1 MASIAL
7 TILFVL
13 IVVTVTVKFYLRRK
27 KQTVF
32 GKGYS
37 INTFEELVTII
48 LRDFTEIIKP
58 DRGLMKTSIEYEA
71 SLRNKSRIAQ
81 AARKCVYGEENARR
95 TIIKV
100 FHDII
105 ASHLQDLE
113 SCYTIY
119 NFEEIDTLPPE
130 IKFEILLYCLGQQYG
145 KDTVKFLNDTYKW
158 STPRYIAHSG
168 ITRREV
174 DYDLIDKM
182 FKEQMPFDNLNYEQC
197 IDILS
202 ILVYQNSKGYGKIDT
217 LMQQNIDG
225 LELGTTGAIR
235 YRLLNA
241 NPHYV
246 TERSCSIQLDAQ
258 WIHLSFINFG
268 SVDEIKRLVL
278 NISNTEGSEAL
289 TIKNAT
295 KVVDMYNGSRV
306 TCIRPDV
313 GATWGIF
320 VRSFSA
326 GVISVE
332 KWLDK
337 PEVKNWE
344 IVAKLLFYLCQ
355 CTENT
360 AVTGQQNT
368 GKTTLMKGLIG
379 YYPYFNIRC
388 MEMSFELQ
396 LNEIYPDRNIFCT
409 RDTEF
414 TSATQVQDILKKTDG
429 YLSLAGEI
437 ATNEVAANAMQF
449 GLVASQATMFSHH
462 GKDYMGLVEGL
473 TNSLLSS
480 GQFNDREAAQ
490 GLVLDVVK
498 HNVHCDFYKK
508 LRIVDYIEEIVKG
521 ETIIP
526 YQEIRDS
533 KGIVEAIDQSTALNR
548 EYYQRTT
555 DRVRYTSRKIIKFNH
570 KTATYEPYEWYTPA
584 RFMLMMDK
592 MPDEHKEGFM
602 QFYIDNWVPVIQERE
617 KRGEKVS

>member
-1 MASIAL
+1 MANIAL
-7 TILFVL
+7 GLLFIL
-13 IVVTVTVKFYLRRK
+13 IVITITVRFYLKRK

-32 GKGYS
+32 GKGYV
-37 INTFEELVTII
+37 INTFEELVTIV

-105 ASHLQDLE
+105 ASHLLTLE
-113 SCYTIY
+113 SCYSIF
-119 NFEEIDTLPPE
+119 NFEDLETLPPE
-130 IKFEILLYCLGQQYG
+130 IKFEILLYCLAPQYG
-145 KDTVKFLNDTYKW
+145 KNAVKFLNDTYKW
-158 STPRYIAHSG
+158 SSPRYIAQSG
-168 ITRREV
+168 LERREV
-174 DYDLIDKM
+174 DYALVDTM
-182 FKEQMPFDNLNYEQC
+182 FKEQMPYDSLSYEQC
-197 IDILS
+197 IDVIS

-225 LELGTTGAIR
+225 LELGTVGAIR

-241 NPHYV
+241 NPDYV

-268 SVDEIKRLVL
+268 TVDEIKRLVL
-278 NISNTEGSEAL
+278 NVSNTEGSEAL
-289 TIKNAT
+289 TIKRPT

-306 TCIRPDV
+306 TCIRPNV
-313 GATWGIF
+313 GATWGLF

-326 GVISVE
+326 GVISVK

-344 IVAKLLFYLCQ
+344 IVDKLLFYLCQ

-379 YYPYFNIRC
+379 YYPYFNIRVI
-388 MEMSFELQ
+388 EMSFELQ

-409 RDTEF
+409 RNDEF
-414 TSATQVQDILKKTDG
+414 TSATEVQDILKKTDG
-429 YLSLAGEI
+429 YLSMAGEI

-462 GKDYMGLVEGL
+462 GKDYMGLIEGL
-473 TNSLLSS
+473 TNALLSS
-480 GQFNDREAAQ
+480 GQFNDRDSAQ

-498 HNVHCDFYKK
+498 HNVHCDFHKK
-508 LRIVDYIEEIVKG
+508 LRVVDYIEEIVKG
-521 ETIIP
+521 ETIVP
-526 YQEIRDS
+526 YQDIKVSSDVVS
-533 KGIVEAIDQSTALNR
+533 AIDQSTALNR
-548 EYYQRTT
+548 EFYQRTT
-555 DRVRYTSRKIIKFNH
+555 DRVRYTSRKIIRFNH
-570 KTATYEPYEWYTPA
+570 ETNTYEPYEWYTPE
-584 RFMLMMDK
+584 RFAIMLDK
-592 MPDEHKEGFM
+592 MPDEHKAGFI
-602 QFYIDNWVPVIQERE
+602 QFYKENWVPVLKARVNS
-617 KRGEKVS
+617 GETA

>member
-1 MASIAL
+1 MANIAL
-7 TILFVL
+7 GLLFIL
-13 IVVTVTVKFYLRRK
+13 IVITITVRFYLKRK

-32 GKGYS
+32 GKGYV
-37 INTFEELVTII
+37 INTFEELVTIV

-105 ASHLQDLE
+105 ASHLLTLE
-113 SCYTIY
+113 SCYSIF
-119 NFEEIDTLPPE
+119 NFEDLETLPPE
-130 IKFEILLYCLGQQYG
+130 IKFEILLYCLAPQYG
-145 KDTVKFLNDTYKW
+145 KNAVKFLNDTYKW
-158 STPRYIAHSG
+158 SSPRYIAQSG
-168 ITRREV
+168 LERREV
-174 DYDLIDKM
+174 DYALVDTM
-182 FKEQMPFDNLNYEQC
+182 FKEQMPYDNLSYEQC
-197 IDILS
+197 IDVIS

-225 LELGTTGAIR
+225 LELGTVGAIR

-241 NPHYV
+241 NPDYV

-268 SVDEIKRLVL
+268 TVDEIKRLVL
-278 NISNTEGSEAL
+278 NVSNTEGSEAL
-289 TIKNAT
+289 TIKRPT

-306 TCIRPDV
+306 TCIRPNV
-313 GATWGIF
+313 GATWGLF

-326 GVISVE
+326 GVISVK

-344 IVAKLLFYLCQ
+344 IVDKLLFYLCQ

-379 YYPYFNIRC
+379 YYPYFNIRVI
-388 MEMSFELQ
+388 EMSFELQ

-409 RDTEF
+409 RNDEF
-414 TSATQVQDILKKTDG
+414 TSATEVQDILKKTDG
-429 YLSLAGEI
+429 YLSMAGEI

-462 GKDYMGLVEGL
+462 GKDYMGLIEGL
-473 TNSLLSS
+473 TNALLSS
-480 GQFNDREAAQ
+480 GQFNDRDSAQ

-498 HNVHCDFYKK
+498 HNVHCDFHKK
-508 LRIVDYIEEIVKG
+508 LRVVDYIEEIVKG
-521 ETIIP
+521 ETIVP
-526 YQEIRDS
+526 YQDIKVSSDVVS
-533 KGIVEAIDQSTALNR
+533 AIDQSTALNR
-548 EYYQRTT
+548 EFYQRTT
-555 DRVRYTSRKIIKFNH
+555 DRVRYTSRKIIRFNH
-570 KTATYEPYEWYTPA
+570 ETNTYEPYEWYTPE
-584 RFMLMMDK
+584 RFAIMLDK
-592 MPDEHKEGFM
+592 MPDEHKAGFI
-602 QFYIDNWVPVIQERE
+602 QFYKENWVPVLKARANS
-617 KRGEKVS
+617 GETA

>member
-1 MASIAL
+1 MANIAL
-7 TILFVL
+7 GLLFIL
-13 IVVTVTVKFYLRRK
+13 IVITITVRFYLKRK

-32 GKGYS
+32 GTGYV
-37 INTFEELVTII
+37 INTFEELVTIV

-105 ASHLQDLE
+105 ASHLLTLE
-113 SCYTIY
+113 SCYSIF
-119 NFEEIDTLPPE
+119 NFEDLETLPPE
-130 IKFEILLYCLGQQYG
+130 IKFEILLYCLAPQYG
-145 KDTVKFLNDTYKW
+145 KNAVKFLNDTYKW
-158 STPRYIAHSG
+158 SSPRYISQSG
-168 ITRREV
+168 LERREV
-174 DYDLIDKM
+174 DYALVDTM
-182 FKEQMPFDNLNYEQC
+182 FKEQMPYDSLSYEQC
-197 IDILS
+197 IDVIS

-225 LELGTTGAIR
+225 LELGTVGAIR

-241 NPHYV
+241 NPDYV

-268 SVDEIKRLVL
+268 TVDEIKRLVL
-278 NISNTEGSEAL
+278 NVSNTEGSEAL
-289 TIKNAT
+289 TIKRPT

-306 TCIRPDV
+306 TCIRPNV
-313 GATWGIF
+313 GATWGLF

-326 GVISVE
+326 GVISVK

-344 IVAKLLFYLCQ
+344 IVDKLLFYLCQ

-379 YYPYFNIRC
+379 YYPYFNIRVI
-388 MEMSFELQ
+388 EMSFELQ

-409 RDTEF
+409 RNDEF
-414 TSATQVQDILKKTDG
+414 TSATEVQDILKKTDG
-429 YLSLAGEI
+429 YLSMAGEI

-462 GKDYMGLVEGL
+462 GKDYMGLIEGL
-473 TNSLLSS
+473 TNALLSS
-480 GQFNDREAAQ
+480 GQFNDRDSAQ

-498 HNVHCDFYKK
+498 HNVHCDFHKK
-508 LRIVDYIEEIVKG
+508 LRVVDYIEEIVKG
-521 ETIIP
+521 ETIVP
-526 YQEIRDS
+526 YQDIKVSSDVVS
-533 KGIVEAIDQSTALNR
+533 AIDQSTALNR
-548 EYYQRTT
+548 EFYQRTT
-555 DRVRYTSRKIIKFNH
+555 DRVRYTSRKIIRFNH
-570 KTATYEPYEWYTPA
+570 ETNTYEPYEWYTPE
-584 RFMLMMDK
+584 RFAIMLDK
-592 MPDEHKEGFM
+592 MPDEHKAGFI
-602 QFYIDNWVPVIQERE
+602 QFYKENWVPVLKARANS
-617 KRGEKVS
+617 GETA

>member
-1 MASIAL
+1 MANIAL
-7 TILFVL
+7 GLLFIL
-13 IVVTVTVKFYLRRK
+13 IVITITVRFYLKRK

-32 GKGYS
+32 GKGYV
-37 INTFEELVTII
+37 INTFEELVTLV

-105 ASHLQDLE
+105 ASHLLTLE
-113 SCYTIY
+113 SCYSIF
-119 NFEEIDTLPPE
+119 NFEDLETLPPE
-130 IKFEILLYCLGQQYG
+130 IKFEILLYCLAPQYG
-145 KDTVKFLNDTYKW
+145 KNAVKFLNDTYKW
-158 STPRYIAHSG
+158 SSPRYIAQSG
-168 ITRREV
+168 LERREV
-174 DYDLIDKM
+174 DYALVDTM
-182 FKEQMPFDNLNYEQC
+182 FKEQMPYDSLSYEQC
-197 IDILS
+197 IDVIS

-225 LELGTTGAIR
+225 LELGTVGAIR

-241 NPHYV
+241 NPDYV

-268 SVDEIKRLVL
+268 TVDEIKRLVL
-278 NISNTEGSEAL
+278 NVSNTEGSEAL
-289 TIKNAT
+289 TIKRPT

-306 TCIRPDV
+306 TCIRPNV
-313 GATWGIF
+313 GATWGLF

-326 GVISVE
+326 GVISVK

-344 IVAKLLFYLCQ
+344 IVDKLLFYLCQ

-379 YYPYFNIRC
+379 YYPYFNIRVI
-388 MEMSFELQ
+388 EMSFELQ

-409 RDTEF
+409 RNDEF
-414 TSATQVQDILKKTDG
+414 TSATEVQDILKKTDG
-429 YLSLAGEI
+429 YLSMAGEI

-462 GKDYMGLVEGL
+462 GKDYMGLIEGL
-473 TNSLLSS
+473 TNALLSS
-480 GQFNDREAAQ
+480 GQFNDRDSAQ

-498 HNVHCDFYKK
+498 HNVHCDFHKK
-508 LRIVDYIEEIVKG
+508 LRVVDYIEEIVKG
-521 ETIIP
+521 ETIVP
-526 YQEIRDS
+526 YQDIKVSSDVVS
-533 KGIVEAIDQSTALNR
+533 AIDQSTALNR
-548 EYYQRTT
+548 EFYQRTT
-555 DRVRYTSRKIIKFNH
+555 DRVRYTSRKIIRFNH
-570 KTATYEPYEWYTPA
+570 ETNTYEPYEWYTPE
-584 RFMLMMDK
+584 RFAIMLDK
-592 MPDEHKEGFM
+592 MPDEHKAGFI
-602 QFYIDNWVPVIQERE
+602 QFYKENWVPVLKARANS
-617 KRGEKVS
+617 GETA

>member
-1 MASIAL
+1 MANIAL
-7 TILFVL
+7 GLLFIL
-13 IVVTVTVKFYLRRK
+13 IVITITVRFYLKRK

-32 GKGYS
+32 GKGYV
-37 INTFEELVTII
+37 INTFEELVTIV

-100 FHDII
+100 FHDVI
-105 ASHLQDLE
+105 ASHLLTLE
-113 SCYTIY
+113 SCYSIF
-119 NFEEIDTLPPE
+119 NFEDLEALPPE
-130 IKFEILLYCLGQQYG
+130 IKFEILLYCLAPQYG
-145 KDTVKFLNDTYKW
+145 KNAVKFLNDTYKW
-158 STPRYIAHSG
+158 SSPRYIAQSG
-168 ITRREV
+168 LERREV
-174 DYDLIDKM
+174 DYALVDTM
-182 FKEQMPFDNLNYEQC
+182 FKEQMPYDSLSYEQC
-197 IDILS
+197 IDVIS

-225 LELGTTGAIR
+225 LELGTVGAIR

-241 NPHYV
+241 NPDYV

-268 SVDEIKRLVL
+268 TVDEIKRLVL
-278 NISNTEGSEAL
+278 NVSNTEGSEAL
-289 TIKNAT
+289 TIKRPT

-306 TCIRPDV
+306 TCIRPNV
-313 GATWGIF
+313 GATWGLF

-326 GVISVE
+326 GVISVK

-344 IVAKLLFYLCQ
+344 IVDKLLFYLCQ

-379 YYPYFNIRC
+379 YYPYFNIRVI
-388 MEMSFELQ
+388 EMSFELQ

-409 RDTEF
+409 RNDEF
-414 TSATQVQDILKKTDG
+414 TSATEVQDILKKTDG
-429 YLSLAGEI
+429 YLSMAGEI

-462 GKDYMGLVEGL
+462 GKDYMGLIEGL
-473 TNSLLSS
+473 TNALLSS
-480 GQFNDREAAQ
+480 GQFNDRDSAQ

-498 HNVHCDFYKK
+498 HNVHCDFHKK
-508 LRIVDYIEEIVKG
+508 LRVVDYIEEIVKG
-521 ETIIP
+521 ETIVR
-526 YQEIRDS
+526 YQDIKVSSDVVS
-533 KGIVEAIDQSTALNR
+533 AIDQSTALNR
-548 EYYQRTT
+548 EFYQRTT
-555 DRVRYTSRKIIKFNH
+555 DRVRYTSRKIIRFNH
-570 KTATYEPYEWYTPA
+570 ETNTYEPYEWYTPE
-584 RFMLMMDK
+584 RFAIMLDK
-592 MPDEHKEGFM
+592 MPDEHKAGFI
-602 QFYIDNWVPVIQERE
+602 QFYKDNWVPVLKARANS
-617 KRGEKVS
+617 GETA

>member
-1 MASIAL
+1 MANIAL
-7 TILFVL
+7 GLLFIL
-13 IVVTVTVKFYLRRK
+13 IVITITVRFYLKRK

-32 GKGYS
+32 GKGYV
-37 INTFEELVTII
+37 INTFEELVTIV

-105 ASHLQDLE
+105 ASHLLTLEYCYSIFNFEDLE
-113 SCYTIY
+113 
-119 NFEEIDTLPPE
+119 TLPPE
-130 IKFEILLYCLGQQYG
+130 IKFEILLYCLAPQYG
-145 KDTVKFLNDTYKW
+145 KNAVKFLNDTYKW
-158 STPRYIAHSG
+158 SSPRYIAQSG
-168 ITRREV
+168 LERREV
-174 DYDLIDKM
+174 DYALVDTM
-182 FKEQMPFDNLNYEQC
+182 FKEQMPYDSLSYEQC
-197 IDILS
+197 IDVIS

-225 LELGTTGAIR
+225 LELGTVGAIR

-241 NPHYV
+241 NPDYV

-268 SVDEIKRLVL
+268 TVDEIKRLVL
-278 NISNTEGSEAL
+278 NVSNTEGSEAL
-289 TIKNAT
+289 TIKRPT

-306 TCIRPDV
+306 TCIRPNV
-313 GATWGIF
+313 GATWGLF

-326 GVISVE
+326 GVISVK

-344 IVAKLLFYLCQ
+344 IVDKLLFYLCQ

-379 YYPYFNIRC
+379 YYPYFNIRVI
-388 MEMSFELQ
+388 EMSFELQ

-409 RDTEF
+409 RNDEF
-414 TSATQVQDILKKTDG
+414 TSATEVQDILKKTDG
-429 YLSLAGEI
+429 YLSMAGEI

-462 GKDYMGLVEGL
+462 GKDYMGLIEGL
-473 TNSLLSS
+473 TNALLSS
-480 GQFNDREAAQ
+480 GQFNDRDSAQ

-498 HNVHCDFYKK
+498 HNVHCDFHKK
-508 LRIVDYIEEIVKG
+508 LRVVDYIEEIVKG
-521 ETIIP
+521 ETIVP
-526 YQEIRDS
+526 YQDIKVSSDVVS
-533 KGIVEAIDQSTALNR
+533 AIDQSTALNR
-548 EYYQRTT
+548 EFYQRTT
-555 DRVRYTSRKIIKFNH
+555 DRVRYTSRKIIRFNH
-570 KTATYEPYEWYTPA
+570 ETNTYEPYEWYTPE
-584 RFMLMMDK
+584 RFAIMLDK
-592 MPDEHKEGFM
+592 MPDEHKAGFI
-602 QFYIDNWVPVIQERE
+602 QFYKENWVPVLKARANS
-617 KRGEKVS
+617 GETA

>member
-1 MASIAL
+1 MANIAL
-7 TILFVL
+7 GLLFIL
-13 IVVTVTVKFYLRRK
+13 IVITITVRFYLKRK

-32 GKGYS
+32 GKGYV
-37 INTFEELVTII
+37 INTFEELVTIV

-105 ASHLQDLE
+105 ASHLLTLE
-113 SCYTIY
+113 SCYSIF
-119 NFEEIDTLPPE
+119 NFEDLETLPPE
-130 IKFEILLYCLGQQYG
+130 IKFEILLYCLAPQYG
-145 KDTVKFLNDTYKW
+145 KNAVKFLNDTYKW
-158 STPRYIAHSG
+158 SSPRYIAQSG
-168 ITRREV
+168 LERREV
-174 DYDLIDKM
+174 DYALVDTM
-182 FKEQMPFDNLNYEQC
+182 FKEQMPYDSLSYEQC
-197 IDILS
+197 IDVIS

-225 LELGTTGAIR
+225 LELGTVGAIR

-241 NPHYV
+241 NPDYV
-246 TERSCSIQLDAQ
+246 IERSCSIQLDAQ

-268 SVDEIKRLVL
+268 TVDEIKRLVL
-278 NISNTEGSEAL
+278 NVSNTEGSEAL
-289 TIKNAT
+289 TIKRPT

-306 TCIRPDV
+306 TCIRPNV
-313 GATWGIF
+313 GATWGLF

-326 GVISVE
+326 GVISVK

-344 IVAKLLFYLCQ
+344 IVDKLLFYLCQ

-379 YYPYFNIRC
+379 YYPYFNIRVI
-388 MEMSFELQ
+388 EMSFELQ

-409 RDTEF
+409 RNDEF
-414 TSATQVQDILKKTDG
+414 TSATEVQDILKKTDG
-429 YLSLAGEI
+429 YLSMAGEI

-462 GKDYMGLVEGL
+462 GKDYMGLIEGL
-473 TNSLLSS
+473 TNALLSS
-480 GQFNDREAAQ
+480 GQFNDRDSAQ

-498 HNVHCDFYKK
+498 HNVHCDFHKK
-508 LRIVDYIEEIVKG
+508 LRVVDYIEEIVKG
-521 ETIIP
+521 ETIVP
-526 YQEIRDS
+526 YQDIKVSSDVVS
-533 KGIVEAIDQSTALNR
+533 AIDQSTALNR
-548 EYYQRTT
+548 EFYQRTT
-555 DRVRYTSRKIIKFNH
+555 DRVRYTSRKIIRFNH
-570 KTATYEPYEWYTPA
+570 ETNTYEPYEWYTPE
-584 RFMLMMDK
+584 RFAIMLDK
-592 MPDEHKEGFM
+592 MPDEHKAGFI
-602 QFYIDNWVPVIQERE
+602 QFYKENWVPVLKARANS
-617 KRGEKVS
+617 GETA

>member
-1 MASIAL
+1 MANIAL
-7 TILFVL
+7 GLLFIL
-13 IVVTVTVKFYLRRK
+13 IVITITVRFYLKRK

-32 GKGYS
+32 GKGYV
-37 INTFEELVTII
+37 INTFEELVTIV

-105 ASHLQDLE
+105 ASHLLTLE
-113 SCYTIY
+113 SCYSIF
-119 NFEEIDTLPPE
+119 NFEDLETLPPE
-130 IKFEILLYCLGQQYG
+130 IKFEILLYCLAPQYG
-145 KDTVKFLNDTYKW
+145 KNAVKFLNDTYKW
-158 STPRYIAHSG
+158 SSPRYIAQSG
-168 ITRREV
+168 LERREV
-174 DYDLIDKM
+174 DYALVDTM
-182 FKEQMPFDNLNYEQC
+182 FKEQMPYDSLSYEQC
-197 IDILS
+197 IDVIS

-225 LELGTTGAIR
+225 LELGTVGAIR

-241 NPHYV
+241 NPDYV

-268 SVDEIKRLVL
+268 TVDEIKRLVL
-278 NISNTEGSEAL
+278 NVSNTEGSEAL
-289 TIKNAT
+289 TIKRPT

-306 TCIRPDV
+306 TCIRPNV
-313 GATWGIF
+313 GATWGLF

-326 GVISVE
+326 GVISVK

-344 IVAKLLFYLCQ
+344 IVDKLLFYLCQ

-379 YYPYFNIRC
+379 YYPYFNIRVI
-388 MEMSFELQ
+388 EMSFELQ

-409 RDTEF
+409 RNDEF
-414 TSATQVQDILKKTDG
+414 TSATEVQDILKKTDG
-429 YLSLAGEI
+429 YLSMAGEI

-462 GKDYMGLVEGL
+462 GKDYMGLIEGL
-473 TNSLLSS
+473 TNALLSS
-480 GQFNDREAAQ
+480 GQFNDRDSAQ

-498 HNVHCDFYKK
+498 HNVHCDFHKK
-508 LRIVDYIEEIVKG
+508 LRVVDYIEEIVKG
-521 ETIIP
+521 DTIVP
-526 YQEIRDS
+526 YQDIKVSSDVVS
-533 KGIVEAIDQSTALNR
+533 AIDQSTALNR
-548 EYYQRTT
+548 EFYQRTT
-555 DRVRYTSRKIIKFNH
+555 DRVRYTSRKIIRFNH
-570 KTATYEPYEWYTPA
+570 ETNTYEPYEWYTPE
-584 RFMLMMDK
+584 RFAIMLDK
-592 MPDEHKEGFM
+592 MPDEHKAGFI
-602 QFYIDNWVPVIQERE
+602 QFYKENWVPVLKARANS
-617 KRGEKVS
+617 GETA

>member
-1 MASIAL
+1 MANIAL
-7 TILFVL
+7 ELLFIL
-13 IVVTVTVKFYLRRK
+13 IVITITVRFYLKRK

-32 GKGYS
+32 GKGYV
-37 INTFEELVTII
+37 INTFEELVTIV

-105 ASHLQDLE
+105 ASHLLTLE
-113 SCYTIY
+113 SCYSIF
-119 NFEEIDTLPPE
+119 NFEDLETLPPE
-130 IKFEILLYCLGQQYG
+130 IKFEILLYCLAPQYG
-145 KDTVKFLNDTYKW
+145 KNAVKFLNDTYKW
-158 STPRYIAHSG
+158 SSPRYIAQSG
-168 ITRREV
+168 LERREV
-174 DYDLIDKM
+174 DYALVDTM
-182 FKEQMPFDNLNYEQC
+182 FKEQMPYDSLSYEQC
-197 IDILS
+197 IDVIS

-225 LELGTTGAIR
+225 LELGTVGAIR

-241 NPHYV
+241 NPDYV

-268 SVDEIKRLVL
+268 TVDEIKRLVL
-278 NISNTEGSEAL
+278 NVSNTEGSEAL
-289 TIKNAT
+289 TIKRPT

-306 TCIRPDV
+306 TCIRPNV
-313 GATWGIF
+313 GATWGLF

-326 GVISVE
+326 GVISVK

-344 IVAKLLFYLCQ
+344 IVDKLLFYLCQ

-379 YYPYFNIRC
+379 YYPYFNIRVI
-388 MEMSFELQ
+388 EMSFELQ

-409 RDTEF
+409 RNDEF
-414 TSATQVQDILKKTDG
+414 TSATEVQDILKKTDG
-429 YLSLAGEI
+429 YLSMAGEI

-462 GKDYMGLVEGL
+462 GKDYMGLIEGL
-473 TNSLLSS
+473 TNALLSS
-480 GQFNDREAAQ
+480 GQFNDRDSAQ

-498 HNVHCDFYKK
+498 HNVHCDFHKK
-508 LRIVDYIEEIVKG
+508 LRVVDYIEEIVKG
-521 ETIIP
+521 ETIVP
-526 YQEIRDS
+526 YQDIKVSSDVVS
-533 KGIVEAIDQSTALNR
+533 AIDQSTALNR
-548 EYYQRTT
+548 EFYQRTT
-555 DRVRYTSRKIIKFNH
+555 DRVRYTSRKIIRFNH
-570 KTATYEPYEWYTPA
+570 ETSTYEPYEWYTPE
-584 RFMLMMDK
+584 RFAIMLDK
-592 MPDEHKEGFM
+592 MPDEHKAGFI
-602 QFYIDNWVPVIQERE
+602 QFYKENWVPVLKARANS
-617 KRGEKVS
+617 GETA

>member
-1 MASIAL
+1 MANIAL
-7 TILFVL
+7 GLLFIL
-13 IVVTVTVKFYLRRK
+13 IVITITVRFYLKRK

-32 GKGYS
+32 GKGYV
-37 INTFEELVTII
+37 INTFEELVTIV

-105 ASHLQDLE
+105 ASHLLTLE
-113 SCYTIY
+113 SCYSIF
-119 NFEEIDTLPPE
+119 NFEDLETLPPE
-130 IKFEILLYCLGQQYG
+130 IKFEILLYCLAPQYG
-145 KDTVKFLNDTYKW
+145 KNAVKFLNDTYKW
-158 STPRYIAHSG
+158 SSPRYIAQSG
-168 ITRREV
+168 LERREV
-174 DYDLIDKM
+174 DYALVDAM
-182 FKEQMPFDNLNYEQC
+182 FKEQMPYDSLSYEQC
-197 IDILS
+197 IDVIS

-225 LELGTTGAIR
+225 LELGTVGAIR

-241 NPHYV
+241 NPDYV

-268 SVDEIKRLVL
+268 TVDEIKRLVL
-278 NISNTEGSEAL
+278 NVSNTEGSEAL
-289 TIKNAT
+289 TIKRPT

-306 TCIRPDV
+306 TCIRPNV
-313 GATWGIF
+313 GATWGLF

-326 GVISVE
+326 GVISVK

-344 IVAKLLFYLCQ
+344 IVDKLLFYLCQ

-379 YYPYFNIRC
+379 YYPYFNIRVI
-388 MEMSFELQ
+388 EMSFELQ

-409 RDTEF
+409 RNDEF
-414 TSATQVQDILKKTDG
+414 TSATEVQDILKKTDG
-429 YLSLAGEI
+429 YLSMAGEI

-462 GKDYMGLVEGL
+462 GKDYMGLIEGL
-473 TNSLLSS
+473 TNALLSS
-480 GQFNDREAAQ
+480 GQFNDRDSAQ

-498 HNVHCDFYKK
+498 HNVHCDFHKK
-508 LRIVDYIEEIVKG
+508 LRVVDYIEEIVKG
-521 ETIIP
+521 ETIVP
-526 YQEIRDS
+526 YQDIKVSSDVVS
-533 KGIVEAIDQSTALNR
+533 AIDQSTALNR
-548 EYYQRTT
+548 EFYQRTT
-555 DRVRYTSRKIIKFNH
+555 DRVRYTSRKIIRFNH
-570 KTATYEPYEWYTPA
+570 ETNTYEPYEWYTPE
-584 RFMLMMDK
+584 RFAIMLDK
-592 MPDEHKEGFM
+592 MPDEHKAGFI
-602 QFYIDNWVPVIQERE
+602 QFYKDNWVPVLKARANS
-617 KRGEKVS
+617 GETA

>member
-1 MASIAL
+1 MANIAFGL
-7 TILFVL
+7 LFIL
-13 IVVTVTVKFYLRRK
+13 IVITITVRFYLKRK

-32 GKGYS
+32 GKGYV
-37 INTFEELVTII
+37 INTFEELVTIV

-105 ASHLQDLE
+105 ASHLLTLE
-113 SCYTIY
+113 SCYSIV
-119 NFEEIDTLPPE
+119 NFEDLETLPPE
-130 IKFEILLYCLGQQYG
+130 IKFEILLYCLAPQYG
-145 KDTVKFLNDTYKW
+145 KNAVKFLNDTYKW
-158 STPRYIAHSG
+158 SSPRYIAQSG
-168 ITRREV
+168 LERREV
-174 DYDLIDKM
+174 DYALVDTM
-182 FKEQMPFDNLNYEQC
+182 FKEQMPYDSLSYEQC
-197 IDILS
+197 IDVIS

-225 LELGTTGAIR
+225 LELGTVGAIR

-241 NPHYV
+241 NPDYV

-268 SVDEIKRLVL
+268 TVDEIKRLVL
-278 NISNTEGSEAL
+278 NVSNTEGSEAL
-289 TIKNAT
+289 TIKRPT

-306 TCIRPDV
+306 TCIRPNV
-313 GATWGIF
+313 GATWGLF

-326 GVISVE
+326 GVISVK

-344 IVAKLLFYLCQ
+344 IVDKLLFYLCQ

-379 YYPYFNIRC
+379 YYPYFNIRVT
-388 MEMSFELQ
+388 EMSFELQ

-409 RDTEF
+409 RNDEF
-414 TSATQVQDILKKTDG
+414 TSATEVQDILKKTDG
-429 YLSLAGEI
+429 YLSMAGEI

-462 GKDYMGLVEGL
+462 GKDYMGLIEGL
-473 TNSLLSS
+473 TNALLSS
-480 GQFNDREAAQ
+480 GQFNDRDSAQ

-498 HNVHCDFYKK
+498 HNVHCDFHKK
-508 LRIVDYIEEIVKG
+508 LRVVDYIEEIVKG
-521 ETIIP
+521 ETIVP
-526 YQEIRDS
+526 YQDIKVSSDVVS
-533 KGIVEAIDQSTALNR
+533 AIDQSTALNR
-548 EYYQRTT
+548 EFYQRTT
-555 DRVRYTSRKIIKFNH
+555 DRVRYTSRKIIRFNH
-570 KTATYEPYEWYTPA
+570 ETNTYEPYEWYTPE
-584 RFMLMMDK
+584 RFAIMLDK
-592 MPDEHKEGFM
+592 MPDEHKAGFI
-602 QFYIDNWVPVIQERE
+602 QFYKDNWVPVLKARANS
-617 KRGEKVS
+617 GETA

>member
-1 MASIAL
+1 MANIAL
-7 TILFVL
+7 GLLFIL
-13 IVVTVTVKFYLRRK
+13 IVITITVRFYLKRK

-32 GKGYS
+32 GKGYV
-37 INTFEELVTII
+37 INTFEELVTIV

-105 ASHLQDLE
+105 ASHLLTLE
-113 SCYTIY
+113 SCYSIF
-119 NFEEIDTLPPE
+119 NFEDLETLPPE
-130 IKFEILLYCLGQQYG
+130 IKFEILLYCLATQYG
-145 KDTVKFLNDTYKW
+145 KNAVKFLNDTYKW
-158 STPRYIAHSG
+158 SSPRYIAQSG
-168 ITRREV
+168 LERREV
-174 DYDLIDKM
+174 DYALVDTM
-182 FKEQMPFDNLNYEQC
+182 FKEQMPYDSLSYEQC
-197 IDILS
+197 IDVIS

-225 LELGTTGAIR
+225 LELGTVGAIR

-241 NPHYV
+241 NPDYV

-268 SVDEIKRLVL
+268 TVDEIKRLVL
-278 NISNTEGSEAL
+278 NVSNTEGSEAL
-289 TIKNAT
+289 TIKRPT

-306 TCIRPDV
+306 TCIRPNV
-313 GATWGIF
+313 GATWGLF

-326 GVISVE
+326 GVISVK

-344 IVAKLLFYLCQ
+344 IVDKLLFYLCQ

-379 YYPYFNIRC
+379 YYPYFNIRVI
-388 MEMSFELQ
+388 EMSFELQ

-409 RDTEF
+409 RNDEF
-414 TSATQVQDILKKTDG
+414 TSATEVQDILKKTDG
-429 YLSLAGEI
+429 YLSMAGEI

-462 GKDYMGLVEGL
+462 GKDYMGLIEGL
-473 TNSLLSS
+473 TNALLSS
-480 GQFNDREAAQ
+480 GQFNDRDSAQ

-498 HNVHCDFYKK
+498 HNVHCDFHKK
-508 LRIVDYIEEIVKG
+508 LRVVDYIEEIVKG
-521 ETIIP
+521 DTIVP
-526 YQEIRDS
+526 YQDIKVSSDVVS
-533 KGIVEAIDQSTALNR
+533 AIDQSTALNR
-548 EYYQRTT
+548 EFYQRTT
-555 DRVRYTSRKIIKFNH
+555 DRVRYTSRKIIRFNH
-570 KTATYEPYEWYTPA
+570 ETNTYEPYEWYTPE
-584 RFMLMMDK
+584 RFAIMLDK
-592 MPDEHKEGFM
+592 MPDEHKAGFI
-602 QFYIDNWVPVIQERE
+602 QFYKDNWVPVLKARANS
-617 KRGEKVS
+617 GETA

>member
-1 MASIAL
+1 MANIAL
-7 TILFVL
+7 GLLFIL
-13 IVVTVTVKFYLRRK
+13 IVITITVRFYLKRK

-32 GKGYS
+32 GKGYV
-37 INTFEELVTII
+37 INTFEELVTIV

-105 ASHLQDLE
+105 ASHLLTLE
-113 SCYTIY
+113 SCYSIF
-119 NFEEIDTLPPE
+119 NFEDLETLPPE
-130 IKFEILLYCLGQQYG
+130 IKFEILLYCLAPQYG
-145 KDTVKFLNDTYKW
+145 KNAVKFLNDTYKW
-158 STPRYIAHSG
+158 SSPRYIAQSG
-168 ITRREV
+168 LERREV
-174 DYDLIDKM
+174 DYALVDTM
-182 FKEQMPFDNLNYEQC
+182 FKEQMPYDSLSYEQC
-197 IDILS
+197 IDVIS

-225 LELGTTGAIR
+225 LELGTVGAIR

-241 NPHYV
+241 NPNYV

-268 SVDEIKRLVL
+268 TVDEIKRLVL
-278 NISNTEGSEAL
+278 NVSNTEGSEAL
-289 TIKNAT
+289 TIKRPT

-306 TCIRPDV
+306 TCIRPNV
-313 GATWGIF
+313 GATWGLF

-326 GVISVE
+326 GVISVK

-344 IVAKLLFYLCQ
+344 IVDKLLFYLCQ

-379 YYPYFNIRC
+379 YYPYFNIRVI
-388 MEMSFELQ
+388 EMSFELQ

-409 RDTEF
+409 RNDEF
-414 TSATQVQDILKKTDG
+414 TSATEVQDILKKTDG
-429 YLSLAGEI
+429 YLSMAGEI

-462 GKDYMGLVEGL
+462 GKDYMGLIEGL
-473 TNSLLSS
+473 TNALLSS
-480 GQFNDREAAQ
+480 GQFNDRDSAQ

-498 HNVHCDFYKK
+498 HNVHCDFHKK
-508 LRIVDYIEEIVKG
+508 LRVVDYIEEIVKG
-521 ETIIP
+521 ETIVP
-526 YQEIRDS
+526 YQDIKVSSDVVS
-533 KGIVEAIDQSTALNR
+533 AIDQSTALNR
-548 EYYQRTT
+548 EFYQRTT
-555 DRVRYTSRKIIKFNH
+555 DRVRYTSRKIIRFNH
-570 KTATYEPYEWYTPA
+570 ETNTYEPYEWYTPE
-584 RFMLMMDK
+584 RFAIMLDK
-592 MPDEHKEGFM
+592 MPDEHKAGFI
-602 QFYIDNWVPVIQERE
+602 QFYKENWVPVLKARANS
-617 KRGEKVS
+617 GETA

>member
-1 MASIAL
+1 MANIAL
-7 TILFVL
+7 GLLFIL
-13 IVVTVTVKFYLRRK
+13 IVITITVRFYLKRK

-32 GKGYS
+32 GKGYV
-37 INTFEELVTII
+37 INTFEELVTIV

-105 ASHLQDLE
+105 ASHLLTLE
-113 SCYTIY
+113 SCYSIF
-119 NFEEIDTLPPE
+119 NFEDLDTLPPE
-130 IKFEILLYCLGQQYG
+130 IKFEILLYCLAPQYG
-145 KDTVKFLNDTYKW
+145 KNAVKFLNDTYKW
-158 STPRYIAHSG
+158 SSPRYIAQSG
-168 ITRREV
+168 LERREV
-174 DYDLIDKM
+174 DYALVDTM
-182 FKEQMPFDNLNYEQC
+182 FKEQMPYDSLSYEQC
-197 IDILS
+197 IDVIS

-225 LELGTTGAIR
+225 LELGTVGAIR

-241 NPHYV
+241 NPDYV

-268 SVDEIKRLVL
+268 TVDEIKRLVL
-278 NISNTEGSEAL
+278 NVSNTEGSEAL
-289 TIKNAT
+289 TIKRPT

-306 TCIRPDV
+306 TCIRPNV
-313 GATWGIF
+313 GATWGLF

-326 GVISVE
+326 GVISVK

-344 IVAKLLFYLCQ
+344 IVDKLLFYLCQ

-379 YYPYFNIRC
+379 YYPYFNIRVI
-388 MEMSFELQ
+388 EMSFELQ

-409 RDTEF
+409 RNDEF
-414 TSATQVQDILKKTDG
+414 TSATEVQDILKKTDG
-429 YLSLAGEI
+429 YLSMAGEI

-462 GKDYMGLVEGL
+462 GKDYMGLIEGL
-473 TNSLLSS
+473 TNALLSS
-480 GQFNDREAAQ
+480 GQFNDRDSAQ

-498 HNVHCDFYKK
+498 HNVHCDFHKK
-508 LRIVDYIEEIVKG
+508 LRVVDYIEEIVKG
-521 ETIIP
+521 ETIVP
-526 YQEIRDS
+526 YQDIKVSSDVIS
-533 KGIVEAIDQSTALNR
+533 AIDQSTALNR
-548 EYYQRTT
+548 EFYQRTT
-555 DRVRYTSRKIIKFNH
+555 DRVRYTSRKIIRFNH
-570 KTATYEPYEWYTPA
+570 ETNTYEPYEWYTPE
-584 RFMLMMDK
+584 RFAIMLDK
-592 MPDEHKEGFM
+592 MPDEHKAGFI
-602 QFYIDNWVPVIQERE
+602 QFYKDNWVPVLKARANS
-617 KRGEKVS
+617 GETA

>member
-1 MASIAL
+1 MANIAL
-7 TILFVL
+7 GLLFIL
-13 IVVTVTVKFYLRRK
+13 IVITITVRFYLKRK

-32 GKGYS
+32 GKGYV
-37 INTFEELVTII
+37 INTFEELVTIV

-105 ASHLQDLE
+105 ASHLFTLE
-113 SCYTIY
+113 SCYSIF
-119 NFEEIDTLPPE
+119 NFEDLETLPPE
-130 IKFEILLYCLGQQYG
+130 IKFEILLYCLAPQYG
-145 KDTVKFLNDTYKW
+145 KNAVKFLNDTYKW
-158 STPRYIAHSG
+158 SSPRHIAQSG
-168 ITRREV
+168 LERREV
-174 DYDLIDKM
+174 DYALVDTM
-182 FKEQMPFDNLNYEQC
+182 FKEQMPYDSLSYEQC
-197 IDILS
+197 IDVIS

-225 LELGTTGAIR
+225 LELGTVGAIR

-241 NPHYV
+241 NPDYV

-268 SVDEIKRLVL
+268 TVDEIKRLVL
-278 NISNTEGSEAL
+278 NVSNTEGSEAL
-289 TIKNAT
+289 TIKRPT

-306 TCIRPDV
+306 TCIRPNV
-313 GATWGIF
+313 GATWGLF

-326 GVISVE
+326 GVISVK

-344 IVAKLLFYLCQ
+344 IVDKLLFYLCQ

-379 YYPYFNIRC
+379 YYPYFNIRVI
-388 MEMSFELQ
+388 EMSFELQ

-409 RDTEF
+409 RNDEF
-414 TSATQVQDILKKTDG
+414 TSATEVQDILKKTDG
-429 YLSLAGEI
+429 YLSMAGEI

-462 GKDYMGLVEGL
+462 GKDYMGLIEGL
-473 TNSLLSS
+473 TNALLSS
-480 GQFNDREAAQ
+480 GQFNDRDSAQ

-498 HNVHCDFYKK
+498 HNVHCDFHKK
-508 LRIVDYIEEIVKG
+508 LRVVDYIEEIVKG
-521 ETIIP
+521 ETIVP
-526 YQEIRDS
+526 YQDIKVSSDVVS
-533 KGIVEAIDQSTALNR
+533 AIDQSTALNR
-548 EYYQRTT
+548 EFYQRTT
-555 DRVRYTSRKIIKFNH
+555 DRVRYTSRKIIRFNH
-570 KTATYEPYEWYTPA
+570 ETNTYEPYEWYTPE
-584 RFMLMMDK
+584 RFAIMLDK
-592 MPDEHKEGFM
+592 MPDEHKAGFI
-602 QFYIDNWVPVIQERE
+602 QFYKDNWVPVLKARANS
-617 KRGEKVS
+617 GETA

>member
-1 MASIAL
+1 MANIAL
-7 TILFVL
+7 GLLFIL
-13 IVVTVTVKFYLRRK
+13 IVITITVRFYLKRK

-32 GKGYS
+32 GKGYV
-37 INTFEELVTII
+37 INTFEELVTIV

-105 ASHLQDLE
+105 ASHLLTLE
-113 SCYTIY
+113 SCYSIF
-119 NFEEIDTLPPE
+119 NFEDLETLQPE
-130 IKFEILLYCLGQQYG
+130 IKFEILLYCLAPQYG
-145 KDTVKFLNDTYKW
+145 KNAVKFLNDTYKW
-158 STPRYIAHSG
+158 SSPRYIAQSG
-168 ITRREV
+168 LERREV
-174 DYDLIDKM
+174 DYALVDTM
-182 FKEQMPFDNLNYEQC
+182 FKEQMPYDSLSYEQC
-197 IDILS
+197 IDVIS

-225 LELGTTGAIR
+225 LELGTVGAIR

-241 NPHYV
+241 NPDYV

-268 SVDEIKRLVL
+268 TVDEIKRLVL
-278 NISNTEGSEAL
+278 NVSNTEGSEAL
-289 TIKNAT
+289 TIKRPT

-306 TCIRPDV
+306 TCIRPNV
-313 GATWGIF
+313 GATWGLF

-326 GVISVE
+326 GVISVK

-344 IVAKLLFYLCQ
+344 IVDKLLFYLCQ
-355 CTENT
+355 CTENI

-379 YYPYFNIRC
+379 YYPYFNIRVI
-388 MEMSFELQ
+388 EMSFELQ

-409 RDTEF
+409 RNDEF
-414 TSATQVQDILKKTDG
+414 TSATEVQDILKKTDG
-429 YLSLAGEI
+429 YLSMAGEI

-462 GKDYMGLVEGL
+462 GKDYMGLIEGL
-473 TNSLLSS
+473 TNALLSS
-480 GQFNDREAAQ
+480 GQFNDRDSAQ

-498 HNVHCDFYKK
+498 HNVHCDFHKK
-508 LRIVDYIEEIVKG
+508 LRVVDYIEEIVKG
-521 ETIIP
+521 ETIVP
-526 YQEIRDS
+526 YQDIKVSSDVVS
-533 KGIVEAIDQSTALNR
+533 AIDQSTALNR
-548 EYYQRTT
+548 EFYQRTT
-555 DRVRYTSRKIIKFNH
+555 DRVRYTSRKIIRFNH
-570 KTATYEPYEWYTPA
+570 ETNTYEPYEWYTPE
-584 RFMLMMDK
+584 RFAIMLDK
-592 MPDEHKEGFM
+592 MPDEHKAGFI
-602 QFYIDNWVPVIQERE
+602 QFYKDNWVPVLKARANS
-617 KRGEKVS
+617 GETA